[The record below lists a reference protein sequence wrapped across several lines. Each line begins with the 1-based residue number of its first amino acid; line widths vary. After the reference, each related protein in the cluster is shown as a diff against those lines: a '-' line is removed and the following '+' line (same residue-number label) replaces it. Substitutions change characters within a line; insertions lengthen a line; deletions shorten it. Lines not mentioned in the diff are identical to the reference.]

1 MTNEELDKVLASIEL
16 ELSLQKANIALNNT
30 ETYLQNGIDA
40 DVLYANG
47 DHNHAPSTSQ
57 R

>member
-1 MTNEELDKVLASIEL
+1 MLASIEL